1 MKANVS
7 LKDLFVDMFCSSL
20 TVSSV
25 CMTAAG
31 QSFQTTNEWP
41 AVGYSS
47 EKYYKSI

>member
-31 QSFQTTNEWP
+31 QSFQTTNEL